1 MLPWAKLKLFTNGNT
16 STHPGLEFHPPPPP
30 PQIAAFLFLPDVKF
44 AMPPL
49 VLFIISIVNRD
60 FSQNVKKRKDLG
72 TRWNVLLIKNVQG
85 K

>member
-1 MLPWAKLKLFTNGNT
+1 MLSWAKLKLLTNGNT
-16 STHPGLEFHPPPPP
+16 STHPGLEFHLPSPTPNSRIP
-30 PQIAAFLFLPDVKF
+30 FLPDVKF

-72 TRWNVLLIKNVQG
+72 TRWNVLLIKNIQG

>member
-1 MLPWAKLKLFTNGNT
+1 VPSVGVVNFLTRAP
-16 STHPGLEFHPPPPP
+16 
-30 PQIAAFLFLPDVKF
+30 IAAFLFLPDVKF
-44 AMPPL
+44 AMLPL